1 MKSTIYLLILFPA
14 LAFCQS
20 YTSYFTGS
28 TADISTNPT
37 GGACLMGGASED
49 DGAMKWFLQRA
60 SGGDILVLRANGSD
74 GYNDY
79 FYSDLGVSVNSVETI
94 VFNSASASSEA
105 YIHQKIQQA
114 EAVWF
119 AGGDQWDY
127 VSYWRG
133 TAIDSLINQAIA
145 ERNIVIGGTS
155 AGMAI
160 LGKYYFSAQNGT
172 VTSGAALSN
181 PYNNN
186 VTVDSAAFLKN
197 GFLGDVVTDTHF
209 DDPDRKGRFT
219 VFLARIFTDYGVAA
233 KGIACDEYTA
243 VCVDEN
249 GLAKV
254 FGGHPT
260 YDDNAYFVQTNCEL
274 GNMAP
279 ESCVPNSP
287 LNWNLGG
294 VALRVL
300 KVKGTPAGT
309 HSFDLNDWETASNGE
324 WLTWSVSNGAFSEQN
339 GNPIDCNA
347 LSVGVGEGR
356 AGPSV
361 FPNPATGSIRVKCSL
376 PADSVEVL
384 DELGR
389 KIGVL
394 QWGQSGGE
402 IEANVQYLPPGKYF
416 LAIKTAGGERM
427 NLVFIKK

>member
-37 GGACLMGGASED
+37 GGACLMGGATED

-60 SGGDILVLRANGSD
+60 SGGDILVLRASGSD

-79 FYSDLGVSVNSVETI
+79 FYSDLGVAVNSVETI

-114 EAVWF
+114 EAIWF

-127 VSYWRG
+127 ISYWRG
-133 TAIDSLINQAIA
+133 TAIDSLINQAVA

-172 VTSGAALSN
+172 VTSGAALNN
-181 PYNNN
+181 PYDAK
-186 VTVDSAAFLKN
+186 VTVDAAAFLQN
-197 GFLGDVVTDTHF
+197 GFLGNVITDTHF
-209 DDPDRKGRFT
+209 DNPDRRGRLA

-243 VCVDEN
+243 VCVDDN
-249 GLAKV
+249 GIAKV

-274 GNMAP
+274 GDMAP
-279 ESCVPNSP
+279 ESCIPNSP
-287 LNWNLGG
+287 LHWDLGG

-309 HSFDLNDWETASNGE
+309 HSFDLNDWETASAGE
-324 WLTWSVSNGAFSEQN
+324 WLNWSVGNGTFSEHN
-339 GNPIDCNA
+339 GSPIDCAA
-347 LSVGVGEGR
+347 LATDGGEGM
-356 AGPSV
+356 AGHIV
-361 FPNPATGSIRVKCSL
+361 FPNPATGSIKVKCGL

-384 DELGR
+384 DVLGR

-394 QWGQSGGE
+394 QWAQSGGE
-402 IEANVQYLPPGKYF
+402 VEASVQQLAPGNYF
-416 LAIKTAGGERM
+416 LTIKAVGGERI
-427 NLVFIKK
+427 NLGFMKK